1 MNTRGS
7 TAHATPSVQALLAN
21 CRDYWLGWGAQDR
34 QDDRL
39 TYYRSGVAHP
49 SLNAVLR
56 LRAGDRIGPC
66 VERATRALAGVPW
79 LWWVGPDSA
88 PGVRDRLVGHGATL
102 VGSMPIMAVGTDRLP
117 DVSGPPGLEVET
129 VDGTDALTEWV
140 RVYSASF
147 GFAADL
153 LDGLVRCEATR
164 PDAPA
169 LVRFT
174 GRLHGEPVGTA
185 LMFAA
190 HGVAGVYVVTT
201 AEDHRRQGIGTALTA
216 AALRAGRERGLRT
229 GTLQAGSL
237 GVGLYRRMGFR
248 TVDAYE
254 LFRLPPP

>member
-1 MNTRGS
+1 MKANT
-7 TAHATPSVQALLAN
+7 APSLHALLAN

-39 TYYRSGVAHP
+39 TYYRSGLPHP

-56 LRAGDRIGPC
+56 LHAADRIDQC
-66 VERATRALAGVPW
+66 VERAAHALAGVPW
-79 LWWVGPDSA
+79 LWWVGPDTD
-88 PGVRDRLVGHGATL
+88 PEVRDRLVARGATR
-102 VGSMPIMAVGTDRLP
+102 VGSMPIMVVGTDRLP
-117 DVSGPPGLEVET
+117 DIGGPPGLEIET
-129 VDGTDALTEWV
+129 VDTMDALTEWV

-147 GFAADL
+147 GFAAHL
-153 LDGLVRCEATR
+153 QDGIVRCEATR

-174 GRLHGEPVGTA
+174 GRLHGQPVGTA

-190 HGVAGVYVVTT
+190 HDVAGVYVVTT
-201 AEDHRRQGIGTALTA
+201 AEDHRRRGIGAALTC

-229 GTLQAGSL
+229 GTLHASGL
-237 GVGLYRRMGFR
+237 GVGVYRRMGFR

-254 LFRLPPP
+254 LFQLPSP